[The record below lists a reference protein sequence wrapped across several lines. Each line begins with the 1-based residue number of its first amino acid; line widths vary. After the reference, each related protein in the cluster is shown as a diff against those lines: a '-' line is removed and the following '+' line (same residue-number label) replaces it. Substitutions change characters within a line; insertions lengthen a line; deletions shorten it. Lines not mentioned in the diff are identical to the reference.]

1 MKRGSLTPRQE
12 TGGAFERPEDAL
24 VYKRM
29 PSQALRISNTLHLL
43 KSRVF
48 SQTLT
53 VDDQLSSRF
62 LRSLVRLPDSI
73 PQANPVPPYRSDLS
87 TLSP

>member
-1 MKRGSLTPRQE
+1 M
-12 TGGAFERPEDAL
+12 FERPEDGL

-29 PSQALRISNTLHLL
+29 HSQALRISNTLHLL

-48 SQTLT
+48 SQSQTLT

-62 LRSLVRLPDSI
+62 LRSLRRLLDSI
-73 PQANPVPPYRSDLS
+73 PQANLVPPYGSDLS